1 MMNMERKSPT
11 DPRSGNEADLNKE
24 DQEGLKLAQ
33 RARNALDP
41 FSIPVDQL
49 AKDPYLGKEPVED
62 YLQRQRE
69 E

>member
-1 MMNMERKSPT
+1 MERKSPT
-11 DPRSGNEADLNKE
+11 DPCSGNEADLDNE
-24 DQEGLKLAQ
+24 DQEGLELAQ
-33 RARNALDP
+33 KTRKVLDP
-41 FSIPVDQL
+41 FSIPLDQL